1 MNTDALKNL
10 GLNDDQIKSVM
21 GEYGQALNPLK
32 EQVNTLTADRD
43 GLKGQ
48 LETANKQLSD
58 FQAAHKD
65 DADLQAE
72 ITKLQNANKDAETKH
87 QESLNAAKLNY
98 LTDLGLTKAGAKNI
112 KAAKSVMNLDALG
125 LDKQGN
131 LTGFDEQ
138 LSALKSGDDT
148 KFLFGV
154 TTQDTP
160 KNPKT
165 PQITV
170 AGSPN
175 PDGNTDKLDYSK
187 ASYHDV
193 LEAMSKQSE

>member
-1 MNTDALKNL
+1 MNTESLKKL
-10 GLNDDQIKSVM
+10 GLDDNAIKAVM
-21 GEYGQALNPLK
+21 GEYGQAINPLK
-32 EQVNTLTADRD
+32 EQVSTLTADRD
-43 GLKGQ
+43 GLKDQ
-48 LETANKQLSD
+48 LGTANKQLAD
-58 FQAAHKD
+58 FQASHKD

-98 LTDLGLTKAGAKNI
+98 LTNLGLTKAGAKNI
-112 KAAKSVMNLDALG
+112 TAAKAVMNLDALG

-138 LSALKSGDDT
+138 LEALKSGDDT
-148 KFLFGV
+148 KFLFGGN
-154 TTQDTP
+154 TP
-160 KNPKT
+160 TAPKDPKT

-170 AGSPN
+170 GGSPD
-175 PDGNTDKLDYSK
+175 PEGNTGQLDLSK

-193 LEAMSKQSE
+193 LEAMTKKSE